1 MEASSHDFN
10 LHISDC
16 NKDFR
21 ENIMKKI
28 HVIKLKD
35 TSLLNK
41 KVSYQFEKYHHFFI
55 TQVEE
60 LKQQEGWELSQLNK
74 AYVDLD

>member
-55 TQVEE
+55 T
-60 LKQQEGWELSQLNK
+60 
-74 AYVDLD
+74 

>member
-41 KVSYQFEKYHHFFI
+41 KV
-55 TQVEE
+55 EE

>member
-1 MEASSHDFN
+1 MRDSQAEGGFSEQNQQTQQFIVNMEASNHDFN
-10 LHISDC
+10 LHVSEC

-41 KVSYQFEKYHHFFI
+41 KVSY
-55 TQVEE
+55 
-60 LKQQEGWELSQLNK
+60 
-74 AYVDLD
+74 